1 MMSFKLM
8 AISWFLV
15 LSNVTAFTPSLRP
28 RVAATT
34 PTQKLFADSAKTSL
48 ELTTETKHNGHYC
61 IPLDEIRLDDLPKV
75 GG

>member
-1 MMSFKLM
+1 MSFKLM
-8 AISWFLV
+8 AIAWFLV

-28 RVAATT
+28 RVAVAT
-34 PTQKLFADSAKTSL
+34 LFADSAKTSL
-48 ELTTETKHNGHYC
+48 ELTTKTKHNGHYC